1 MHKVKAKTDDD
12 DDDDDVGNYK
22 KATESTNKL

>member
-12 DDDDDVGNYK
+12 DNDDVGNYK